1 MKSRRSGVNV
11 PGLVE
16 EDRKLG
22 FSNATNLN

>member
-22 FSNATNLN
+22 FANATNLN